1 LNKPESGSHVFITNY
16 FSGAESARKLTEQ
29 LEAFLK
35 ACQAEGDVSIED
47 VPKRLEKLREQ
58 T

>member
-1 LNKPESGSHVFITNY
+1 MDEPVIELAK
-16 FSGAESARKLTEQ
+16 KLTER

-47 VPKRLEKLREQ
+47 VLRRLEGLKKE